1 MWFISLLQLGC
12 TLAQSC
18 QTLLRTAELVAFK
31 HVYTS
36 FSQKPH
42 FLSRNGICCF
52 CVERSCFIL
61 PTCLFSF
68 LAWLEPPMFSRRKR
82 NSCRRIWA
90 SKKDK
95 EKHWPLFCAIA
106 LFSLPVCMSHSRA
119 EACVC
124 TSSVAVW
131 DFLTC
136 LQFFL
141 HTLFFPNKQKNRKKR
156 VTQFGGIP
164 QTYFNL
170 LTRCLKKWHIWQH
183 SCNLW
188 EKVMHVYPWTVH
200 KLSGTIIFFWVILEW
215 YRQTLWSCTFQCH
228 HSHPH

>member
-1 MWFISLLQLGC
+1 MS
-12 TLAQSC
+12 
-18 QTLLRTAELVAFK
+18 
-31 HVYTS
+31 YTS

-141 HTLFFPNKQKNRKKR
+141 HTLFFPNKQENRKKR

>member
-1 MWFISLLQLGC
+1 MS
-12 TLAQSC
+12 
-18 QTLLRTAELVAFK
+18 
-31 HVYTS
+31 YTS

-156 VTQFGGIP
+156 VRWDP
-164 QTYFNL
+164 PNL
-170 LTRCLKKWHIWQH
+170 LQPAHTL
-183 SCNLW
+183 L
-188 EKVMHVYPWTVH
+188 EKVAHLTAFMQFVGE
-200 KLSGTIIFFWVILEW
+200 SDACI
-215 YRQTLWSCTFQCH
+215 SMNCT
-228 HSHPH
+228 

>member
-1 MWFISLLQLGC
+1 MASAAFVSRGAASFCRRVCFPFSPDLSRLCSREENEILVVEFERQKKTKKSTGLCSVPLLCFHFLFACHTVAQRHACALLLLQ
-12 TLAQSC
+12 
-18 QTLLRTAELVAFK
+18 F
-31 HVYTS
+31 
-36 FSQKPH
+36 
-42 FLSRNGICCF
+42 GI
-52 CVERSCFIL
+52 
-61 PTCLFSF
+61 
-68 LAWLEPPMFSRRKR
+68 
-82 NSCRRIWA
+82 
-90 SKKDK
+90 
-95 EKHWPLFCAIA
+95 
-106 LFSLPVCMSHSRA
+106 
-119 EACVC
+119 
-124 TSSVAVW
+124 
-131 DFLTC
+131 FLTC

-141 HTLFFPNKQKNRKKR
+141 HTLSFPNKQKNRKKR

-215 YRQTLWSCTFQCH
+215 YRQPLWRCTFQCH

>member
-1 MWFISLLQLGC
+1 MS
-12 TLAQSC
+12 
-18 QTLLRTAELVAFK
+18 
-31 HVYTS
+31 YTS

-141 HTLFFPNKQKNRKKR
+141 HTLFFFPINRKTERNEWLSLVGSPK
-156 VTQFGGIP
+156 
-164 QTYFNL
+164 
-170 LTRCLKKWHIWQH
+170 LTSTCSHAAWK
-183 SCNLW
+183 
-188 EKVMHVYPWTVH
+188 
-200 KLSGTIIFFWVILEW
+200 SGTFDSLHAICGRKWCMYIHELYINCLAPSYFFEW
-215 YRQTLWSCTFQCH
+215 YWSDID
-228 HSHPH
+228 SHYEVALSSAITAIHTKVLLCLEVYLNLHWLAH

>member
-1 MWFISLLQLGC
+1 MAS
-12 TLAQSC
+12 A
-18 QTLLRTAELVAFK
+18 AF
-31 HVYTS
+31 VSRGAAS
-36 FSQKPH
+36 FCRRVCFPFSPD
-42 FLSRNGICCF
+42 LSRLCSREENEILV
-52 CVERSCFIL
+52 VEFERQ
-61 PTCLFSF
+61 
-68 LAWLEPPMFSRRKR
+68 
-82 NSCRRIWA
+82 
-90 SKKDK
+90 KKDK